1 MYNTGTK
8 MFNKRKTEWDQHKI
22 QYIFNI
28 LKFQVQTCSKLDYS
42 KFPTGDEMAEW
53 HYRLDGHK
61 FEWTPGAGDGQGGLV
76 CCDSWGRKES
86 DTTEQL
92 NWTEVPCVIHEESK
106 NTAYF

>member
-1 MYNTGTK
+1 

-61 FEWTPGAGDGQGGLV
+61 FE
-76 CCDSWGRKES
+76 
-86 DTTEQL
+86 
-92 NWTEVPCVIHEESK
+92 
-106 NTAYF
+106 